1 MDDVLDKLRG
11 LREKDPFF
19 ADGRILSS
27 VCTEPSDVSLEAF
40 RIFSDVNVLD
50 RFVFPNSGELERDVI
65 KWYSSLLG
73 GKNLWGYITSGG
85 TEANIQA
92 LWAAKKKYPGKKE
105 ILVPKSAHYS
115 LDKAA
120 DLLELEIKW
129 IPLDEDFRADV
140 DSIREGI
147 SDETLA
153 VVLTA
158 GTSALGAVDPIAEVN
173 GLCGDVFFH
182 VDAAFAGMVL
192 PFLENSE
199 RIDFGL
205 RNIDSLTIDPHK
217 MGYTPIPSGCILF
230 RDESYMNN
238 LRFKPSYLEEPLPT
252 LTGSRSA
259 GFIAA
264 VWANLMFYGV
274 DGFRS
279 KVGGCMENTRFLLSL
294 LEDVDG
300 ITPVIEPEINF
311 VALTS
316 DSMPQVY
323 GLLLKRGW
331 ALSLDRKTNSIRV
344 VVMPHVTKEVLE
356 DFVGDL
362 RECMNSI
369 H

>member
-1 MDDVLDKLRG
+1 MNDVLGRLMELRK
-11 LREKDPFF
+11 KDPFF

-27 VCTEPSDVSLEAF
+27 VCTEPSDVSLEAY

-50 RFVFPNSGELERDVI
+50 RYVFPNSGELEMDVI
-65 KWYSSLLG
+65 KWFSSILG
-73 GKNLWGYITSGG
+73 KKNLSGYVTSGG

-92 LWAAKKKYPGKKE
+92 LWAAKKKYPGRRE
-105 ILVPKSAHYS
+105 ILVPESAHYS

-129 IPLDEDFRADV
+129 IPLDEKFKADV
-140 DSIREGI
+140 ASIQEGI

-158 GTSALGAVDPIAEVN
+158 GTSALGVVDPITEVN

-205 RNIDSLTIDPHK
+205 VNIDSLTIDPHK

-230 RDESYMNN
+230 RDESYMKR

-274 DGFRS
+274 EGFRS
-279 KVGGCMENTRFLLSL
+279 KVWECMENTRFLLSL
-294 LEDVDG
+294 LEGVEG
-300 ITPVIEPEINF
+300 VEPVIEPEINF

-323 GLLLKRGW
+323 GLLLERGW
-331 ALSLDRKTNSIRV
+331 ALSLDRETNSIRI
-344 VVMPHVTKEVLE
+344 VVMPHVSREVLE

-369 H
+369 P

>member
-1 MDDVLDKLRG
+1 MDDILEKLRV
-11 LREKDPFF
+11 LRRKDPFF

-27 VCTEPSDVSLEAF
+27 VCTEPSNVSIEAF
-40 RIFSDVNVLD
+40 RIYSDVNVLD
-50 RFVFPNSGELERDVI
+50 RFVFPNCGKLERDVI
-65 KWYSSLLG
+65 EWYGSLLG
-73 GKNLWGYITSGG
+73 GKNLSGYVTSGG

-92 LWAAKKKYPGKKE
+92 LWAAKKKYPGKRE
-105 ILVPKSAHYS
+105 ILLPESAHYS

-140 DSIREGI
+140 TSIREGV

-173 GLCGDVFFH
+173 GLCGDVFLH

-192 PFLENSE
+192 PFIEGSE

-205 RNIDSLTIDPHK
+205 ENIDSLTIDPHK

-230 RDESYMNN
+230 RDESYMEN

-259 GFIAA
+259 GLIAA

-274 DGFRS
+274 DGFRCH
-279 KVGGCMENTRFLLSL
+279 VGECMENTRHLMSL

-300 ITPVIEPEINF
+300 IEHVIDPVINF

-316 DSMPQVY
+316 DSMTQLYP
-323 GLLLKRGW
+323 LLLERGW
-331 ALSLDRKTNSIRV
+331 ALSLDRETNSIRI

-356 DFVGDL
+356 NFVGDL
-362 RECMNSI
+362 RECMDLI